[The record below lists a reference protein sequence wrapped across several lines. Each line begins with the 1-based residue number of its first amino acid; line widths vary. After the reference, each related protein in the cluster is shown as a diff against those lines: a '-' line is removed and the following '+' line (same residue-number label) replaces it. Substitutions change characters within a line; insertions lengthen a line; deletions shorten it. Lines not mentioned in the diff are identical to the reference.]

1 MRRCERVET
10 SLAFLLSLAVVLG
23 GCASSAARGSGAEE
37 GDSKVEPRTAPV
49 VVACR
54 GELWS
59 FELDYAT
66 GALTKRSVVS
76 GGSGASYLAL
86 SRDRRILYVLDRDPP
101 SRVDWFSVSAD
112 GFSLERQGGALT
124 EGRSPPHLSLHPSGR
139 WILVAHHGSGH
150 VSVLPV
156 EADGSVGDAV
166 FVEQAVD
173 RQAHM
178 ALSDPSG
185 RFVFVPAT
193 GPNRVVQYRFDAQT
207 GRLSPNDPPFVE
219 GGGPDAQPRHLAFH
233 PSGRFVYVIN
243 EKDSTLTSYRYD
255 APSGRLL
262 DPESISTVPS
272 EYLGDNGP
280 AHVVVSPSGR
290 FVYGSN
296 RGHDSIVIYAVD
308 PTTGR
313 LRLVGHETAGGL
325 IKFPRSFT
333 LSPDGTRLLVANENS
348 DSLLVFVVGEDGR
361 IDPMGPPVPSGAKP
375 SFVQVLR

>member
-23 GCASSAARGSGAEE
+23 GCAGSAARGSGAEE
-37 GDSKVEPRTAPV
+37 GDSKVEPRSAPV

-76 GGSGASYLAL
+76 GG
-86 SRDRRILYVLDRDPP
+86 
-101 SRVDWFSVSAD
+101 
-112 GFSLERQGGALT
+112 
-124 EGRSPPHLSLHPSGR
+124 
-139 WILVAHHGSGH
+139 
-150 VSVLPV
+150 
-156 EADGSVGDAV
+156 
-166 FVEQAVD
+166 
-173 RQAHM
+173 
-178 ALSDPSG
+178 
-185 RFVFVPAT
+185 
-193 GPNRVVQYRFDAQT
+193 
-207 GRLSPNDPPFVE
+207 
-219 GGGPDAQPRHLAFH
+219 
-233 PSGRFVYVIN
+233 YVIN